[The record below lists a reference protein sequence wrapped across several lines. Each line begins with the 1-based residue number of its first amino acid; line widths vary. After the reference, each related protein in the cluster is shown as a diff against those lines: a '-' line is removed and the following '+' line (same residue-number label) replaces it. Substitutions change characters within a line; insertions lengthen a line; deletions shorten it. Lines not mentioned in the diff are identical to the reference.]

1 MRKRSVGAA
10 GARMGA
16 CAAAVLVLAA
26 VLAMPSQ
33 AAAPRFAA
41 VRASVAPSPN
51 LAAAA
56 FTSARMSVQVVLAP
70 SHGARLHNLL
80 AGLYNPNSASYR
92 HFLAKGEFAR
102 RFAPNR
108 AVRAELASYL
118 RARGL
123 AVSSS
128 ASPFLLR
135 ATGSSAVVSSA
146 FRTNLMMYTNA
157 KGVRY
162 FSNASAVHLPARLV
176 RGVLG
181 VVGLTNTIRPQANAL
196 SPQSRVKLAH
206 GHGSGGNSCETGYPT
221 INQLVTEFVNDGPSP
236 TLGYGGGPGCSGLTP
251 SQDNSIYGAPAA
263 SSRTQGAGVNAALF
277 ELSAYQHSDINTW
290 AHQFYGD
297 RFNPSLVDINVDG
310 GPLNPKCPQGD
321 DCPPDFNGYAGD
333 IEVDADIE
341 MTLAVSPSVRHVIVY
356 NAPNDQTGQTSIDEY
371 ALIANQDIADTTS
384 SSWGVCEDDVTAAYT
399 QAENVLFEQMAAQG
413 QSLFTSSGDSGAF
426 GCLLTDG
433 GTDAV
438 IGDPGGQPW
447 ITDVGGTS
455 TFNVN
460 PGHDPNPGYG
470 GETVWNPRGLCNTS
484 ANEFGISGLDWCFD
498 TGGDGGG
505 VSEFWGRPAYQT
517 GPGVNN
523 RFTTFANNKT
533 NCTLARKGTP
543 CREVPDIS
551 LNADQYTPYSEFCTG
566 NASTPESFCATFSD
580 TQTPPGW
587 FGIGGTSLSSPF
599 MSAIIANRDSYTG
612 RRTGNANQL
621 LYSLFNSRGS
631 GRYFHD
637 ITPTRQGPNDN
648 GLYPVTPGFD
658 LATGIGSPI
667 MASIITGS

>member
-1 MRKRSVGAA
+1 
-10 GARMGA
+10 
-16 CAAAVLVLAA
+16 LAA
-26 VLAMPSQ
+26 VFALPSQ
-33 AAAPRFAA
+33 AAVPRFAT
-41 VRASVAPSPN
+41 VRASVAPSRG
-51 LAAAA
+51 LATGA
-56 FTSARMSVQVVLAP
+56 FQSGSMSVQVVLAP
-70 SHGARLHNLL
+70 SHGAQLQKLL
-80 AGLYNPNSASYR
+80 ADLYNPRSAGYR
-92 HFLAKGEFAR
+92 HFLARGEFAK
-102 RFAPNR
+102 RFAPNSAAR
-108 AVRAELASYL
+108 ATLARYL
-118 RARGL
+118 RASGL
-123 AVSSS
+123 AVGSS

-135 ATGSSAVVSSA
+135 ATGSSAVVSNA
-146 FRTNLMMYTNA
+146 FRTSLMMYSNA

-162 FSNASAVHLPARLV
+162 FSNASAVHLPAALA

-181 VVGLTNTIRPQANAL
+181 VVGLTNTIREQSNAR
-196 SPQSRVKLAH
+196 SAQSRTKLRL
-206 GHGSGGNSCETGYPT
+206 GRGSGGNSCETGYPT

-251 SQDNSIYGAPAA
+251 SQDNSIYGAPHGG
-263 SSRTQGAGVNAALF
+263 SRVQGAGVNAAVF
-277 ELSAYQHSDINTW
+277 ELSAYQESDIDTW
-290 AHQFYGD
+290 ARQFYGN
-297 RFNPSLVDINVDG
+297 RFNPSLVNFNVDG
-310 GPLNPKCPQGD
+310 GPLHPQCPAGD
-321 DCPPDFNGYAGD
+321 DCPADGNGYAGD

-341 MTLAVSPSVRHVIVY
+341 MTLAVSPAVRHVIVY
-356 NAPNDQTGQTSIDEY
+356 NAPNDQTGQTSLDEY
-371 ALIANQDIADTTS
+371 ALIAKQDIADTTS
-384 SSWGVCEDDVTAAYT
+384 SSWGVCENDVTAAYT

-433 GTDAV
+433 GTELN

-455 TFNVN
+455 LFNFN

-505 VSEFWGRPAYQT
+505 VSQFWGRPAYQT

-523 RFTTFANNKT
+523 RFETFANGST
-533 NCTLARKGTP
+533 NCTLARRGTP

-551 LNADQYTPYSEFCTG
+551 LDADQYTPYSEFCTG
-566 NASTPESFCATFSD
+566 NASTPESFCAQFSD
-580 TQTPPGW
+580 TTTPPGW

-599 MSAIIANRDSYTG
+599 MSAIIADRDGFTG

-621 LYSLFNSRGS
+621 LYALFNSRGS
-631 GRYFHD
+631 NRFFHD

-648 GLYPVTPGFD
+648 GFYPVTPGFD
-658 LATGIGSPI
+658 MATGIGSPI
-667 MASIITGS
+667 MSSIITGNPY